1 MKKTATTRKRA
12 AAKKTAAAKKASRGA
27 SWGAPKHKALPAG
40 FTRSTTSSLILP
52 QPRGNAA
59 EAGVVPASKLQKGIA
74 KAREQISGV
83 LQELLDATRDGY
95 EVTEIELSASF
106 NADGKF
112 LGFGVGGEMSITSRS
127 GQPMRPNKSFKP
139 NPLRGSA

>member
-1 MKKTATTRKRA
+1 MKKTATTRKKA
-12 AAKKTAAAKKASRGA
+12 SKKAALKKAPRGA
-27 SWGAPKHKALPAG
+27 SWSAPKHKALPAG
-40 FTRSTTSSLILP
+40 FTRSTTSPLILP
-52 QPRGNAA
+52 QPRGKTV

-112 LGFGVGGEMSITSRS
+112 LGFGVGGEMSITFKV
-127 GQPMRPNKSFKP
+127 RPTNE
-139 NPLRGSA
+139 A